1 MKTRLFILFLTLFAF
16 NGVAQNKNIK
26 KHLVESESVV
36 GVWQLVGELRMGE
49 EVKFIPL
56 PNMKIY
62 NEDGTFFLV
71 RMFEKSSFFAITL
84 YGNYEISED
93 GMIKEYIK
101 GTVLSDPTMVETVSE
116 LKYQL
121 EDENNTLSISYKLQ
135 KSDKWVSEKWARVL
149 SKINLNKGNIR
160 KEGI

>member
-1 MKTRLFILFLTLFAF
+1 MKTRLFILFLTLLAF

>member
-101 GTVLSDPTMVETVSE
+101 GTVLSDPTMVETISE

-121 EDENNTLSISYKLQ
+121 EDENNTLFISYKLQ